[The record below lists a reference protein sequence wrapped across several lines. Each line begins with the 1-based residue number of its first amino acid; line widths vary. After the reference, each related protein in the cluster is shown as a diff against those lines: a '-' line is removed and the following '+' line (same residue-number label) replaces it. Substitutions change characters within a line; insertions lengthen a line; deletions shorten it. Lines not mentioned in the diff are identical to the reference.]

1 MMMTTTK
8 FSMLA
13 ALGVVSILSGC
24 ATNNELY
31 AKYDKTCDTPKA
43 KVKVVERVKYVDK
56 VKVKYVD
63 KVRVV
68 NKVVNKGIDG
78 LHWEPAVYFGFN
90 RGELNAQEQ
99 HRLAQDAAILK
110 HYPNMKVNIQAFTD
124 VKGSTAYNRKL
135 AVKRQRTVVNYLKL
149 QGIASHRIL
158 VSPLGEDLPILGNS
172 VSDRSINRRVE
183 LMLLD
188 HTGRPMAL
196 KVRPNNTGFKAPY
209 PVK

>member
-1 MMMTTTK
+1 MMTTTK

-99 HRLAQDAAILK
+99 LK
-110 HYPNMKVNIQAFTD
+110 LDIIH
-124 VKGSTAYNRKL
+124 KL
-135 AVKRQRTVVNYLKL
+135 SIGKISFSSALDLLDCSRRTLYRYLKKWL
-149 QGIASHRIL
+149 CGYFQRLHCSLRHDKKRLIKVAESIE
-158 VSPLGEDLPILGNS
+158 VKPQFNKTPLE
-172 VSDRSINRRVE
+172 
-183 LMLLD
+183 
-188 HTGRPMAL
+188 
-196 KVRPNNTGFKAPY
+196 
-209 PVK
+209 